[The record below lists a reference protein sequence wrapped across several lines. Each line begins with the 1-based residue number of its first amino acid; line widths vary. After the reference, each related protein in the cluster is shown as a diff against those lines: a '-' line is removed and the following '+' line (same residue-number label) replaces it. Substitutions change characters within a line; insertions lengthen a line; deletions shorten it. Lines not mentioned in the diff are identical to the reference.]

1 MTTTK
6 AKTKQ
11 ILTFFLSLLFCCI
24 FVGCDFGKGSV
35 LDIATQNGLE
45 IPKEENQDTSITPT
59 INEYN
64 TTIQK
69 NVQEIS
75 LYDTYLELKEK
86 ENYTGTFKDFLKEF
100 LNDEENGVSNNI
112 EYITNQRLMS
122 AVAIYTAFPTRT
134 GTKTFSGA
142 GVFYKIDKETG
153 DAYIITNYH
162 VVYYLESTTANKIS
176 NDIKCYTYGQVIG
189 ASTPL
194 NCTFI
199 GGSMTY
205 DLALLKVSASNHIKN
220 GDAIEIDFAD
230 SNHTTVGENIIA
242 IGNPEGDGISAT
254 QGIICV
260 DSENILMQSI
270 DETSTIKHRVLRI
283 DAAINGGNSGG
294 GVFDSSGKLIGIANV
309 KIVDSSVDNIAYAIP
324 SNIVKYVCD
333 QIYRQCDGTTTSI
346 KKVLLGVTIEI
357 IDASSHY
364 NGLKTE
370 IVETIKVA
378 EITSGAPVDGL
389 LTVGSILDKIII
401 TDNSNPLSPVS
412 TEYDI
417 TRLFHIDA
425 ILQTT
430 IGDTITFY
438 TLDENG
444 NSLEPQTLV
453 VTEGC
458 LVEIK

>member
-6 AKTKQ
+6 SNTKK
-11 ILTFFLSLLFCCI
+11 IFTLIFSLLICFI
-24 FVGCDFGKGSV
+24 FTGCSFGKVSV
-35 LDIATQNGLE
+35 LDIATQNLLE
-45 IPKEENQDTSITPT
+45 TPENNTEVSTTPT

-64 TTIQK
+64 TTIEK
-69 NVQEIS
+69 SVQEIS

-86 ENYTGTFKDFLKEF
+86 ENYTGSFKDFLKEF
-100 LNDEENGVSNNI
+100 LNNDENGISSSV

-122 AVAIYTAFPTRT
+122 SVAIYASFPTSS

-142 GVFYKIDKETG
+142 GVFYKIDKESG

-162 VVYYLESTTANKIS
+162 VVYYLQSTTTNKIS
-176 NDIKCYTYGQVIG
+176 NDIECYTYGQMVG

-194 NCTFI
+194 TCTFI

-205 DLALLKVSASNHIKN
+205 DLALLKVTASDQIKN
-220 GDAIEIDFAD
+220 GDSIAVTFAN
-230 SNHTTVGENIIA
+230 SNNTTVGESIIA

-260 DSENILMQSI
+260 DSENIIMQSL
-270 DETSTIKHRVLRI
+270 DETTSVKHRVLRI

-294 GVFDSSGKLIGIANV
+294 GIFDSNGDLIGIANV

-333 QIYRQCDGTTTSI
+333 QIYKQCDGINTTF
-346 KKVLLGVTIEI
+346 KKVVLGVTIEI

-364 NGLKTE
+364 NGLKSE
-370 IVETIKVA
+370 IVETIKVSD
-378 EITSGAPVDGL
+378 ITTGAPIDGL
-389 LTVGSILDKIII
+389 LTVGTILDKIVI
-401 TDNSNPLSPVS
+401 TNNSNPLTPVE
-412 TEYDI
+412 TEYKI

-425 ILQTT
+425 IIQTS

-438 TLDENG
+438 TQDAEG
-444 NSLEPQTLV
+444 NPLTPTTL
-453 VTEGC
+453 TITSDC
-458 LVEIK
+458 LVEVK